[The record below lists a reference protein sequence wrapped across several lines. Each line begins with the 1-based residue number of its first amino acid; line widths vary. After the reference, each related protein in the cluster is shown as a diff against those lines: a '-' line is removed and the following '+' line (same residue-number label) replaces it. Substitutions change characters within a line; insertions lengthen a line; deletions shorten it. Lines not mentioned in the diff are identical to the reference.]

1 MVIGKSVTWGLL
13 AAWVAHDL
21 EELATTSPW
30 SRAHRAVPTVGRVE
44 SAVAIGAVG
53 VVMAVAAAEGAR
65 TGGRSRLFQAA
76 LAGFGLH
83 AVTHV
88 AASAVFRGYTPGV
101 LTAPTVVAPFAL
113 WAWRRLRREG
123 VWTGGGR
130 PALAAFP
137 LVVGGAHVLARRV
150 ARGR

>member
-1 MVIGKSVTWGLL
+1 MITKSVTWGLL

-21 EELATTSPW
+21 EELATMSSW
-30 SRAHRAVPTVGRVE
+30 SREHPAVPTVGRVE

-53 VVMAVAAAEGAR
+53 LVMAAAAADGAR

-76 LAGFGLH
+76 LTGFGLH

-88 AASAVFRGYTPGV
+88 GASAVFRGYAPGV
-101 LTAPTVVAPFAL
+101 LTAPTVVAPYAL

-123 VWTGGGR
+123 VWRGGSR
-130 PALAAFP
+130 AALAAFP
-137 LVVGGAHVLARRV
+137 LVVGGAHVLAKRV
-150 ARGR
+150 ARGA